1 MLVEKVCTC
10 VCVSQTYSLN
20 ALWDHVDGLKV
31 HSCVSVLWKLAPGV
45 GIFNLPV
52 ELTNCKRKNHDLQHP
67 LKAMFWK
74 ACIKLQFS
82 LPLEHRYYT
91 TGVVCS
97 YNYSTV
103 VRRHNSDSVL
113 VLLAYMQEWQPI
125 FTRIHMLISE
135 IRFRLTCAFLKSTPL
150 RA

>member
-1 MLVEKVCTC
+1 MKRQIKKTRSSKKSLPKLPSMCLQKKFVHAFVFSTQCTP
-10 VCVSQTYSLN
+10 SLN
-20 ALWDHVDGLKV
+20 ALCDYVDGLKV

-113 VLLAYMQEWQPI
+113 VLLAYMQE
-125 FTRIHMLISE
+125 
-135 IRFRLTCAFLKSTPL
+135 
-150 RA
+150 